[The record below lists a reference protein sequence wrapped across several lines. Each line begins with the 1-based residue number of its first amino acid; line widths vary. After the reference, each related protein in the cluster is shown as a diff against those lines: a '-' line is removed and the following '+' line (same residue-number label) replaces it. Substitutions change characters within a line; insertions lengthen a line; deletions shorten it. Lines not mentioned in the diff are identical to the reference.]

1 MSFYYKRDCMNKYSA
16 HSIIP
21 DFIYALN
28 FALAAHSSRVLPFL
42 QKNPCPTLDKRL
54 FPGYNITCSLWMI
67 SSAG

>member
-1 MSFYYKRDCMNKYSA
+1 MEKQKTYGFLN
-16 HSIIP
+16 

-28 FALAAHSSRVLPFL
+28 FSLAAHSSRVLPFL

>member
-1 MSFYYKRDCMNKYSA
+1 MNKYSA

-28 FALAAHSSRVLPFL
+28 FSLAAHSSRVLPFL
-42 QKNPCPTLDKRL
+42 QKNPCPMLDKHL